1 MNYKMVASCELPGH
15 YGVRIM
21 VGGIK
26 RDFSSDERNIS
37 AQAIAQIGHAIK
49 IENARLA
56 EIADPQRASNR
67 LAIEALF
74 DCPIFTEEIP
84 NQYCKQPCCSQKPWY
99 VVTTPIGRITIGHL
113 IANSPD
119 QGRIRERSRSSLPSH
134 TGQLVTDADCAD
146 QKDGLSNAMAIA
158 RRMDSGESIDEI
170 CELVKNV
177 WEINW
182 DGLPNPLPHQQVF
195 PNYPPDRNTCEDHC
209 INAWSLAEAKQ
220 FISRII
226 DAHVVREGVNDN
238 GCKASMASAI

>member
-99 VVTTPIGRITIGHL
+99 VVTTPIGRITIGHRSIGMACPTDL
-113 IANSPD
+113 PEWTEKVPAWREPD
-119 QGRIRERSRSSLPSH
+119 PE
-134 TGQLVTDADCAD
+134 
-146 QKDGLSNAMAIA
+146 
-158 RRMDSGESIDEI
+158 
-170 CELVKNV
+170 NV

-195 PNYPPDRNTCEDHC
+195 PIYPPDRNTCDHC

>member
-99 VVTTPIGRITIGHL
+99 VVTTPIGRITIGH
-113 IANSPD
+113 
-119 QGRIRERSRSSLPSH
+119 R
-134 TGQLVTDADCAD
+134 
-146 QKDGLSNAMAIA
+146 
-158 RRMDSGESIDEI
+158 
-170 CELVKNV
+170 KNV
-177 WEINW
+177 WEITW

-195 PNYPPDRNTCEDHC
+195 PNYPPDRNTCEDHRRISPG